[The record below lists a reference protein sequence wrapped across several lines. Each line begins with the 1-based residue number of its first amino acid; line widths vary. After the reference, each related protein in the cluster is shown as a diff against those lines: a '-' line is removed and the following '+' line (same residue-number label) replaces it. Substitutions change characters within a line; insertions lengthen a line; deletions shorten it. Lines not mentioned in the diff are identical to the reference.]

1 MLYMKATT
9 KLLQSIPVDELTGAI
24 AVPIY
29 QTSTFIQEAPGV
41 NKGYDYSR
49 SGNPTRQAL
58 ETIVAELEGGEVGLA
73 FSSGLAAIDAVLR
86 LLSSGDEVIAVDD
99 IYGGAF
105 RLFEKVYRKFG
116 VSVRY
121 VDTTDLSAVFDA
133 ITPRTRLIWLE
144 TPTNPTLKISDI
156 AAIARLAHAH
166 NVCLCV
172 DNTFAS
178 PAGQLPLHCRSGRYT
193 DPGAWRTNQVLPEC
207 LRGGVGALRQLSPD
221 PRNRNPSPT
230 GSGSKP

>member
-1 MLYMKATT
+1 MRATT

-29 QTSTFIQEAPGV
+29 QTSTFVQEAPGV
-41 NKGYDYSR
+41 NKGFDYSR

-58 ETIVAELEGGEVGLA
+58 ETIVAELEGGQVGVA

-86 LLSSGDEVIAVDD
+86 LLSSGDEIIAVDD

-121 VDTTDLSAVFDA
+121 VDTTDLAAGLQRHHTPDAFD
-133 ITPRTRLIWLE
+133 L
-144 TPTNPTLKISDI
+144 
-156 AAIARLAHAH
+156 ARDPDQSYFKNLR
-166 NVCLCV
+166 
-172 DNTFAS
+172 
-178 PAGQLPLHCRSGRYT
+178 HCRDRAPRAAAKRVS
-193 DPGAWRTNQVLPEC
+193 
-207 LRGGVGALRQLSPD
+207 LRG
-221 PRNRNPSPT
+221 
-230 GSGSKP
+230 